1 MTFLFK
7 PTGGPDSVGGIWPA
21 AFPSV
26 ACRNRSGTT
35 HIKGDVVQLAF
46 TPGAATEIATNDSN
60 SYRPG
65 SSNDTVWNTIIDP
78 VNNSNQGASIQRG
91 GTLFGV
97 CMSTSVTDNSIGNYQ
112 FFGLIEDAFCIKTGT
127 DHAAAGDPLTVTTSG
142 QFDGVINSNEV
153 VVATYLDTQTGLT
166 NATLRRV
173 FLHNG
178 LLAQS
183 RGKDGATAF
192 T

>member
-7 PTGGPDSVGGIWPA
+7 PAGGPDSVGGLWPA

-26 ACRNRSGTT
+26 SCRNRSGTT
-35 HIKGDVVQLAF
+35 HIKGDVVQLAL

-65 SSNDTVWNTIIDP
+65 SSNDTVWNTVIDP
-78 VNNSNQGASIQRG
+78 ISNTAQGSSIQRG
-91 GTLFGV
+91 GLFGV
-97 CMSTSVTDNSIGNYQ
+97 CVSTSVADNAIGSYQ
-112 FFGLIEDAFCIKTGT
+112 FFGIVEDAFCIKAS
-127 DHAAAGDPLTVTTSG
+127 DNPVAGEPLTVTVLG
-142 QFDGVINSNEV
+142 QFDGVVNSNEV
-153 VVATYLDTQTGLT
+153 VVATYLDTQ
-166 NATLRRV
+166 ATISTAAQRRV

-183 RGKDGATAF
+183 RGQSGATAF